1 MSNRPIYFRRNFK
14 GRQSIV
20 SDFYLIYKGFYE
32 NKYKNFS
39 LVSTYRWY
47 NYLMKIKDMTKQ
59 QLINRIEFW
68 QKMLHTPKWVREQ
81 SNFKLGSRVVH
92 LAKLREEL
100 ESRA

>member
-1 MSNRPIYFRRNFK
+1 
-14 GRQSIV
+14 
-20 SDFYLIYKGFYE
+20 
-32 NKYKNFS
+32 
-39 LVSTYRWY
+39 
-47 NYLMKIKDMTKQ
+47 MTKQ